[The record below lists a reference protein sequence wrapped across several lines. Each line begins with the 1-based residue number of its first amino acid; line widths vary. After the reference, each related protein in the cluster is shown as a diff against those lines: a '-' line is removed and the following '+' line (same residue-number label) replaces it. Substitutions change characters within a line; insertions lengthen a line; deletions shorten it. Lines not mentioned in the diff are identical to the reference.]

1 MDTINRQSE
10 TEQID
15 REATK
20 AALIIAYLTYAV
32 DDVRG
37 LSKRS
42 TSLLESAIEVLKEET
57 ANEAASVGGVH

>member
-1 MDTINRQSE
+1 MNRQSE

-15 REATK
+15 RETTK

-32 DDVRG
+32 DDVRP

-42 TSLLESAIEVLKEET
+42 TSLLESAIAVLKEET
-57 ANEAASVGGVH
+57 ADDAVSVNGVH

>member
-1 MDTINRQSE
+1 MDTMNRQSE

>member
-57 ANEAASVGGVH
+57 ANEAVSVGGVH